1 MTTRKVMST
10 PMRTSMRV
18 PFDQEGF
25 ELNRPRR
32 ATILGFRPAGTW
44 DRITND
50 ACQQR
55 RRRCARVD
63 RTPWVIGR
71 CSRSMVCEA
80 ACAIGAVRAATRPCA
95 RRPLAARGNRAERS
109 ACPAARRLSAAPR
122 NATARRL
129 PPRPAM
135 RAIDGLPRR
144 MIGANGRRRTRP
156 TQRALLQACG
166 QAGRAPMP
174 SPGRTRP
181 RARLPATAC
190 FCAEA
195 SVDPP
200 AFEAIIYRRSSICRA
215 QSRGGGLMH
224 LRLSAHIVAVA
235 AAPTSGGTTMTRTT
249 FITTLAVLAIM
260 AGGGRVAFSQETL
273 KVAIPQRGAWDAGV
287 AELGQR
293 GGIFKKHG
301 LDLEILY
308 VQAGPESI
316 QAVIGGSM
324 DIATAA
330 GVSAAVG
337 TFAKGAPIRIIGSEM
352 IGAPDLYWYVPAN
365 SPIRKVEDFN
375 GKTVA
380 FSLTGSSSHAALLAL
395 IAQHKLT
402 AKPTSTGNIAATITQ
417 TMTGQVDVGFGAAPF
432 GLDLVEDGKIRI
444 VATGSDVASLRTRTV
459 RVNLTSVNVLQNR
472 RDAIVRFNRAYQ
484 ETVAWMY
491 SDPAALKHY
500 AEYSN
505 LPEKIVLRVRDLI
518 PKESMATER
527 VEGIDQIMA
536 DAVAGKFI
544 PAPLTAEQVKELL
557 QIPK

>member
-1 MTTRKVMST
+1 
-10 PMRTSMRV
+10 
-18 PFDQEGF
+18 
-25 ELNRPRR
+25 
-32 ATILGFRPAGTW
+32 
-44 DRITND
+44 
-50 ACQQR
+50 
-55 RRRCARVD
+55 
-63 RTPWVIGR
+63 
-71 CSRSMVCEA
+71 
-80 ACAIGAVRAATRPCA
+80 
-95 RRPLAARGNRAERS
+95 
-109 ACPAARRLSAAPR
+109 
-122 NATARRL
+122 
-129 PPRPAM
+129 
-135 RAIDGLPRR
+135 
-144 MIGANGRRRTRP
+144 
-156 TQRALLQACG
+156 
-166 QAGRAPMP
+166 
-174 SPGRTRP
+174 
-181 RARLPATAC
+181 
-190 FCAEA
+190 
-195 SVDPP
+195 
-200 AFEAIIYRRSSICRA
+200 
-215 QSRGGGLMH
+215 
-224 LRLSAHIVAVA
+224 
-235 AAPTSGGTTMTRTT
+235 MTRTT

-260 AGGGRVAFSQETL
+260 AGSGRVACSQATL

-301 LDLEILY
+301 LDVEILY

-395 IAQHKLT
+395 IAQYKLT

-432 GLDLVEDGKIRI
+432 GLDLAEDGKIRI
-444 VATGSDVASLRTRTV
+444 IATGNDVTSLRTRTV
-459 RVNLTSVNVLQNR
+459 RVNLTSVNLLQNR

-505 LPEKIVLRVRDLI
+505 LPEKIVLRVRELI

-544 PAPLTAEQVKELL
+544 PAPLTSEQVKELL
-557 QIPK
+557 QIPN